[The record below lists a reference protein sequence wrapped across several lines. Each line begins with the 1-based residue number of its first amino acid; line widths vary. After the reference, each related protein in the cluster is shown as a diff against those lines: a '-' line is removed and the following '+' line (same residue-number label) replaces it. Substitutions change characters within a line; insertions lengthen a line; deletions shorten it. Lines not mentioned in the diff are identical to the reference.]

1 MQEKLNMENELSI
14 FNYSEQEVRIVL
26 IEGNPWFVATDI
38 CQCLGLENVSRA
50 VTSLDKEDTTQCKV
64 SDKIGRQQLLHC
76 LNEGGLYNLIFKS
89 EKQEAK
95 VFKRWVT
102 HEVLPSI
109 RKTGKYELQ
118 KDSLTAMALMR
129 QQLDYLIEHEKQ
141 LREHKEK
148 LENHETR
155 LTEIEAQITTVNKD
169 YLSLAGYYALQK
181 QVWGLSQVEASQIG
195 KKLKK
200 ASDLANMPII
210 RIHDAKFGEV
220 NGYHK
225 DILANVLGF

>member
-1 MQEKLNMENELSI
+1 MNNDLSI
-14 FNYSEQEVRIVL
+14 FNYAEQEVRIVM
-26 IEGNPWFVATDI
+26 IESEPWFVVTDI
-38 CQCLGLENVSRA
+38 CACLGLENVSRA
-50 VTSLDKEDTTQCKV
+50 VASIDREDTVQCKV
-64 SDKIGRQQLLHC
+64 IDKIGRQQSVYC
-76 LNEGGLYNLIFKS
+76 VNEGGLYNLIFKS
-89 EKQEAK
+89 EKDEAK
-95 VFKRWVT
+95 AFKRWVT

-118 KDSLTAMALMR
+118 KDSLTAMTLMR

-155 LTEIEAQITTVNKD
+155 IAEIEAQITTVNKD
-169 YLSLAGYYALQK
+169 YLSLAGYYALKK

-200 ASDLANMPII
+200 ASDLAGMPII

-225 DILANVLGF
+225 DILAKNLGF

>member
-1 MQEKLNMENELSI
+1 MENITVFDYETSSVRTFIINNEVYFVAKDICEVLSI
-14 FNYSEQEVRIVL
+14 T
-26 IEGNPWFVATDI
+26 NPNNVYQRLHQNDI
-38 CQCLGLENVSRA
+38 QSMDIA
-50 VTSLDKEDTTQCKV
+50 DS
-64 SDKIGRQQLLHC
+64 IGRKQKMYVV
-76 LNEGGLYNLIFKS
+76 NESGLYDLIFESRKDD
-89 EKQEAK
+89 AK
-95 VFKRWVT
+95 AFRRWVT
-102 HEVLPSI
+102 NEVLPSI

-118 KDSLTAMALMR
+118 KDSLTAMTLMR

-155 LTEIEAQITTVNKD
+155 INEIEGQINTVNKD
-169 YLSLAGYYALQK
+169 YLSLAGYYALKK
-181 QVWGLSQVEASQIG
+181 QVWGLSQAEASQIG

-200 ASDLANMPII
+200 ASELAGMPII

-225 DILANVLGF
+225 DILAQILSF

>member
-1 MQEKLNMENELSI
+1 MENITVFDYETSSVRTFIINNEVYFVAKDICEVLSI
-14 FNYSEQEVRIVL
+14 T
-26 IEGNPWFVATDI
+26 NPNNVYQRLHQNDI
-38 CQCLGLENVSRA
+38 QSMDIA
-50 VTSLDKEDTTQCKV
+50 DS
-64 SDKIGRQQLLHC
+64 IGRKQKMYVV
-76 LNEGGLYNLIFKS
+76 NESGLYDLIFESRKDD
-89 EKQEAK
+89 AK
-95 VFKRWVT
+95 AFRRWVT
-102 HEVLPSI
+102 NEVLPSI

-118 KDSLTAMALMR
+118 KDSLTAMTLMR

-155 LTEIEAQITTVNKD
+155 INEIEGQINTVNKD
-169 YLSLAGYYALQK
+169 YLSLAGYYALKK

-200 ASDLANMPII
+200 ASELAGMPII

-225 DILANVLGF
+225 DILAQILSF

>member
-1 MQEKLNMENELSI
+1 MNNNLSI
-14 FNYSEQEVRIVL
+14 FNYTQQDVRIVM
-26 IEGNPWFVATDI
+26 IENEPWFVAIDI
-38 CQCLGLENVSRA
+38 CTCLGLENVSRA
-50 VTSLDKEDTTQCKV
+50 VAYLDKEDLTQCKIT
-64 SDKIGRQQLLHC
+64 DKIGRQQSIYC
-76 LNEGGLYNLIFKS
+76 INEGGLYNLIFKS
-89 EKQEAK
+89 EKEEAK

-118 KDSLTAMALMR
+118 KDSLTAMTLMR

-155 LTEIEAQITTVNKD
+155 ISEIEGQIKTVNKD
-169 YLSLAGYYALQK
+169 YLSLAGYYALKK
-181 QVWGLSQVEASQIG
+181 QTWDLSQTQASQMG

-200 ASDLANMPII
+200 ASELADIPII
-210 RIHDAKFGEV
+210 RIHDSKFGEV

-225 DILANVLGF
+225 DILAQVLGF